1 MSGLLKTPEHPTSVF
16 MYGLCLS
23 ELITDVGRL
32 KGESDPGLLLLGDAL
47 SFSYLIKVM
56 YD

>member
-1 MSGLLKTPEHPTSVF
+1 MSGLLTTPEHPTSAL

-23 ELITDVGRL
+23 ELITDGGRL